1 MIDIKDIEY
10 IKNLQSDLRTPQGQ
24 QIIAFLEEACGYDNS
39 VYVPGNPDMTL
50 INDGKRQIVATL
62 KTLLK
67 LKPEEFVLLVKKREE
82 V

>member
-39 VYVPGNPDMTL
+39 VFVPTDRDMVL
-50 INDGKRQIVATL
+50 INDGKRQVVATL

-67 LKPEEFVLLVKKREE
+67 LTPEQFVKLVKTKEE
-82 V
+82 